1 MKALAIIICF
11 IFTSGCL
18 KAKKSPFDLS
28 SPSGFGGFFFLS
40 QNSQQGI
47 GTGTSTGTGTGS
59 TTTSFSVSGS
69 ISGFTAGSL
78 ILQNNAAN
86 DLTLTATNTYSFTG
100 LASGSTYA
108 ITIKTN
114 PTGFVCSIANGS
126 GTITANVMNANI
138 TCSVIT
144 VNPAYTTNGLKW
156 NDYIN
161 RDFSKDIFSQADT
174 ACNTANTGG
183 YRTCVHAG
191 EIRKFDIPSRSTC
204 TGLTATDNLSALNW
218 ICKTNSA
225 TGGVSFYSTGLKK
238 GKYLSDLIDW
248 TNNVWQSLTITV
260 KDGTTTHAVS
270 NALKLWTNLID
281 VSETATP
288 STMGTIYLYKTN
300 PNAILINTSTNKVSI
315 LFKPGT
321 FFRLG
326 STNQI
331 IQSHALFNWFEGSIV
346 NNVNTT
352 GLLMNS
358 GFSVARNFK
367 VQSIGMAGI
376 CAGIELN
383 GNIGNNYLEDIVVA
397 NTNGCTDNYGI
408 LINSA
413 SKYNLL
419 NNISIFNILNGAG
432 ISVDSTSL
440 QNTFIGVTVSNN
452 TGTGITLGSNDNIGM
467 NLTTANNSINGID
480 TLNSQNSIFANI
492 VAVNNTAGTGFSG
505 AGNFRDPTIQNLAS
519 FSNQNGLNF
528 TGLGYYKGLGVYKM
542 SNNSISNC
550 NSANGYTGISATGG
564 ICSFTSP
571 SDLISVVTISS
582 ISNIS
587 TFYAVPS
594 NGSSAVTDS
603 KNITT
608 GLYHMSSI
616 NVTANGNDWI
626 NFENFFRS
634 IGKLGSVNFP
644 HSSQIGSCTTTCNLW
659 DFSLK
664 STDTVLRNANITGG
678 GTGCP
683 TAATMFTH
691 TWIATSQAAC
701 NNVIGATFNG
711 TTCTS
716 TILRN
721 SVELIND
728 GVGND
733 NGLCEANE
741 DCLLTPN
748 IGSYQGHGNLVSSS
762 TLSGGCPDV
771 TTQGIKLYQYD
782 TNGY

>member
-18 KAKKSPFDLS
+18 KAKKSPFDIS
-28 SPSGFGGFFFLS
+28 SPSGLFGSFLIS
-40 QNSQQGI
+40 ALNLNSQQGI

-114 PTGFVCSIANGS
+114 PTGFVCSIVNAS
-126 GTITANVMNANI
+126 GTITANVTNANI
-138 TCSVIT
+138 TCAVMT

-218 ICKTNSA
+218 ICKTNST
-225 TGGVSFYSTGLKK
+225 TGGVSFYSSGLKK

-270 NALKLWTNLID
+270 NALKLWTNVID
-281 VSETATP
+281 VTETVTP
-288 STMGTIYLYKTN
+288 STAGTIYLYKSNTITTN
-300 PNAILINTSTNKVSI
+300 GISQGAAADKTSL
-315 LFKPGT
+315 LFKSSAAGSIINFVGGACPGAVGLNLSKNFT
-321 FFRLG
+321 W
-326 STNQI
+326 I
-331 IQSHALFNWFEGSIV
+331 EGSMNFTGTVQFGISMSGANFTV
-346 NNVNTT
+346 FKNVKMQNAGVGCTP
-352 GLLMNS
+352 GAANGIKINS
-358 GFSVARNFK
+358 G
-367 VQSIGMAGI
+367 GI
-376 CAGIELN
+376 
-383 GNIGNNYLEDIVVA
+383 NNYFEDIVVA
-397 NTNGCTDNYGI
+397 NTLNGSGI
-408 LINSA
+408 NINSN
-413 SKYNLL
+413 YN
-419 NNISIFNILNGAG
+419 FFYNILVGNSVNEGIVINTASLTGTTILSAITMNNGGGGVRATVQPQNDFLFSNMMSVNNGLTGIDFNNVQNFNFIFKNLAMINNNSDGFRATNVAGNSLTLENFAG
-432 ISVDSTSL
+432 IS
-440 QNTFIGVTVSNN
+440 N
-452 TGTGITLGSNDNIGM
+452 
-467 NLTTANNSINGID
+467 
-480 TLNSQNSIFANI
+480 
-492 VAVNNTAGTGFSG
+492 SG
-505 AGNFRDPTIQNLAS
+505 AGAKGINLDTGSSLKLRGVFKIGGNTIAPGCAIAGFASSNCTNTGMSTPDPLSITDDATLPTLLKFNGTPTVSPILTD
-519 FSNQNGLNF
+519 NGL
-528 TGLGYYKGLGVYKM
+528 
-542 SNNSISNC
+542 S
-550 NSANGYTGISATGG
+550 TGIGYSPTDWVSFANLFRGVGYFTASSFPSTSHQGKCSGG
-564 ICSFTSP
+564 GTC
-571 SDLISVVTISS
+571 TI
-582 ISNIS
+582 
-587 TFYAVPS
+587 
-594 NGSSAVTDS
+594 
-603 KNITT
+603 
-608 GLYHMSSI
+608 
-616 NVTANGNDWI
+616 
-626 NFENFFRS
+626 
-634 IGKLGSVNFP
+634 
-644 HSSQIGSCTTTCNLW
+644 W

-664 STDTVLRNANITGG
+664 TTDTVLRNANITGG

-683 TAATMFTH
+683 TAATMFPH
-691 TWIATSQAAC
+691 T
-701 NNVIGATFNG
+701 F
-711 TTCTS
+711 TTGS
-716 TILRN
+716 VTILRN

-748 IGSYQGHGNLVSSS
+748 IGAYQGHGNLVSSS
-762 TLSGGCPDV
+762 TLSGGCADV
-771 TTQGIKLYQYD
+771 TSQGIKLYQYD

>member
-1 MKALAIIICF
+1 MKALTIIICF

-114 PTGFVCSIANGS
+114 PTGFVCSIVNAS
-126 GTITANVMNANI
+126 GTITANVTNANI
-138 TCSVIT
+138 TCAVMT

-218 ICKTNSA
+218 ICKTNST
-225 TGGVSFYSTGLKK
+225 TGGVSFYSSGLKK

-260 KDGTTTHAVS
+260 KDGTTTLAVS
-270 NALKLWTNLID
+270 NPLKFWTNIID
-281 VSETATP
+281 VSGTITP
-288 STMGTIYLYKTN
+288 NTSGNIYLYD
-300 PNAILINTSTNKVSI
+300 LSTLANSITISANKVSLVI
-315 LFKPGT
+315 NPTGIKSVRTIGSCNVVAGIDISNKT
-321 FFRLG
+321 F
-326 STNQI
+326 T
-331 IQSHALFNWFEGSIV
+331 WMEGSFDFGNSTQNAYGV
-346 NNVNTT
+346 
-352 GLLMNS
+352 LLS
-358 GFSVARNFK
+358 ATKFSVLKNIKIQNA
-367 VQSIGMAGI
+367 GMNCVA
-376 CAGIELN
+376 A
-383 GNIGNNYLEDIVVA
+383 GNINNAINLNTATNNYLEDIVLSQTLGTSPANGNGLFLSASDDNLVSGISISNMATDGIQITSSKGNTILNTTVISSAAECVLIQTNSHNNSFLNISTA
-397 NTNGCTDNYGI
+397 NTNNYGI
-408 LINSA
+408 RYTNSNNALFTNVVVFNHQNHGIDLISGSSLTVHNIAASNNPTGHVNLNLSA
-413 SKYNLL
+413 SY
-419 NNISIFNILNGAG
+419 F
-432 ISVDSTSL
+432 
-440 QNTFIGVTVSNN
+440 
-452 TGTGITLGSNDNIGM
+452 TGIVKTSTATCIYTASSGGM
-467 NLTTANNSINGID
+467 NASCVPVSPSDFTAP
-480 TLNSQNSIFANI
+480 LNIA
-492 VAVNNTAGTGFSG
+492 
-505 AGNFRDPTIQNLAS
+505 
-519 FSNQNGLNF
+519 
-528 TGLGYYKGLGVYKM
+528 
-542 SNNSISNC
+542 SISNTFVGY
-550 NSANGYTGISATGG
+550 SA
-564 ICSFTSP
+564 
-571 SDLISVVTISS
+571 
-582 ISNIS
+582 
-587 TFYAVPS
+587 
-594 NGSSAVTDS
+594 TDS
-603 KNITT
+603 KNSTPSLS
-608 GLYHMSSI
+608 G
-616 NVTANGNDWI
+616 NANGVALGSMTDWVR
-626 NFENFFRS
+626 FDHLYKG
-634 IGKLGSVNFP
+634 IGKYNSASFPSALHLGVCNSGN
-644 HSSQIGSCTTTCNLW
+644 CTIW
-659 DFSLK
+659 DLSLK
-664 STDTVLRNANITGG
+664 STDTVLRNANLASIGAA
-678 GTGCP
+678 CP
-683 TAATMFTH
+683 SSSNMITH
-691 TWIATSQAAC
+691 TYTG
-701 NNVIGATFNG
+701 NTVIF
-711 TTCTS
+711 
-716 TILRN
+716 LRN
-721 SVELIND
+721 SIELLND

-748 IGSYQGHGNLVSSS
+748 IGAYQGHGNLVSSS
-762 TLSGGCPDV
+762 TLSGGCADV